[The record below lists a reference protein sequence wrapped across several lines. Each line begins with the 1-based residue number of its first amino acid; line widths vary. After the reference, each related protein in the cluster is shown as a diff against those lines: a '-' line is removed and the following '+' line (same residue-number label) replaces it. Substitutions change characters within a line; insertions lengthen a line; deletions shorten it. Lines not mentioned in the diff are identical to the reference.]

1 MASPLPFQ
9 LPSLARH
16 TEVLRTHDATL
27 EASVP
32 GFGKT
37 YVAGFLAQYLKRRP
51 AVICPKSVVPHWRRA
66 LAEVG
71 VEPVFVTNY
80 EQAKLERFPHGR
92 WAIKG
97 RQYEW
102 NLPPD
107 ALLVFDEVHRCA
119 DRTTQN
125 AKLLVAAARGKVKTF
140 CASATVA
147 KDPLDL
153 YALGLLLGLHRGVD
167 FMGWCFGHGVVRGRF
182 AFEFRG
188 GTAALAKLHKEIFPE
203 HGYRATYEDI
213 PGFPQNTILTEGV
226 EVENPSEID
235 AHFERVLELEVKHA
249 EATEPIV
256 ARLRA
261 RQIAE
266 LQKADAMA
274 EMARDAVR
282 EGQSVVIFVNFLDT
296 LELILKKLKGAE
308 AIHGGQNEYS
318 RQFVIDNFQHDRT
331 RVLVIQ
337 IQAGG
342 TGISLHDLNGTHP
355 RLSLISPP
363 DSARGL
369 IQALGRIH
377 RAGAKSPAI
386 QKIVFAEGT
395 VEARVKKAVER
406 KVNQIDTL
414 NDGDLDPNE
423 ALMGEAARD
432 AVRIFNS

>member
-1 MASPLPFQ
+1 MAAPLPFQ
-9 LPSLARH
+9 LPALARH
-16 TEVLRTHDATL
+16 TEVLRSLPATL

-37 YVAGFLAQYLKRRP
+37 YVAAFLAQYLKLHP
-51 AVICPKSVVPHWRRA
+51 GVLCPKSVVPHWRRA
-66 LAEVG
+66 LEEVG
-71 VEPVFVTNY
+71 VEPLFVTNY
-80 EQAKLERFPHGR
+80 EQAKLERFRHGR

-102 NLPPD
+102 GVPD
-107 ALLVFDEVHRCA
+107 DTILVFDEVHRCA

-125 AKLLVAAARGKVKTF
+125 AKLLVAAARQKVKTF
-140 CASATVA
+140 AASATAA

-153 YALGLLLGLHRGVD
+153 YALGLLLGLHKGVD

-188 GTAALAKLHKEIFPE
+188 GHEALMKLHKEIFPA
-203 HGYRATYEDI
+203 HGYRASYEDI
-213 PGFPQNTILTEGV
+213 PGFPANTILTEGV
-226 EVENPSEID
+226 EVERPAEID
-235 AHFERVLELEVKHA
+235 ALFERVAELEQLHG

-266 LQKADAMA
+266 LQKADALA
-274 EMARDAVR
+274 EMARDAVK

-296 LELILKKLKGAE
+296 LEAILKKSRGAE
-308 AIHGGQNEYS
+308 SIHGGQNEYS
-318 RQFVIDNFQHDRT
+318 RQFVIDNFQADRT
-331 RVLVIQ
+331 RIIVVQ

-342 TGISLHDLNGTHP
+342 TGISLHDVRGVHP

-395 VEARVKKAVER
+395 VETRVRSAVQR

-414 NDGDLDPNE
+414 NDGDLDP
-423 ALMGEAARD
+423 L
-432 AVRIFNS
+432 